1 MDLGLNGR
9 QAIVC
14 ASSKGL
20 GLGCAEELAA
30 NGVNLIMNS
39 RTADVLNASADR
51 LRDTYG
57 VKVTAV
63 AADITTEDG
72 RKAVLDAAD
81 GVIDILV
88 NNAGGPPPGD
98 FRNWSMDDWHK
109 ALNDNMLTPIELI
122 KAVIDPMIE
131 QRFGRIVNITSGS
144 VKNPIPQ
151 LGMSNGARAGLTG
164 FVAGLSRQVAQHNV
178 TINNLLPG
186 QFDTDRIAS
195 LFASRAKAEGR
206 EAAELRA
213 EAEARN
219 PCRRIGHIKEFGQ
232 ACAFLC
238 SAHSGY
244 VVGQNLL
251 VDGGAFNSSH

>member
-213 EAEARN
+213 EAESRN
-219 PCRRIGHIKEFGQ
+219 PCRRIGYIKEFGQ